1 MEREV
6 VAENS
11 ISDAFSGLV
20 EIPPTDVAVGLI
32 GILFFGLILGALLYL
47 PVAEKNSSLSLE
59 KLSGEIIWRYKPDWI
74 VFVIGCILFLLL
86 SFLLVSGLLR
96 DWQI

>member
-6 VAENS
+6 AAQSSVSE
-11 ISDAFSGLV
+11 AFFGWI
-20 EIPPTDVAVGLI
+20 EIPPTEVTVGLI
-32 GILFFGLILGALLYL
+32 GILIFGLMLGALMYL
-47 PVAEKNSSLSLE
+47 PVAEKNSPLSLD

-74 VFVIGCILFLLL
+74 VFVLGCLVFLGV

-96 DWQI
+96 DL